1 MEFPKWVQGHGGVPT
16 IVHSPAHEARVV
28 HGPTI
33 DDDNDPEDRPSRVD
47 SIPESPALGSTADA
61 DRGTPGEC
69 SDTPASD
76 DAVDPPVADPGTPS
90 PRVKDSSS
98 VSSSSSSDVED

>member
-33 DDDNDPEDRPSRVD
+33 DDDNDPEDRPSRVFRNMFVD
-47 SIPESPALGSTADA
+47 GNPECFTLERASTYSPSGLVRS
-61 DRGTPGEC
+61 
-69 SDTPASD
+69 
-76 DAVDPPVADPGTPS
+76 PS
-90 PRVKDSSS
+90 M
-98 VSSSSSSDVED
+98 VSSSKEYSVVFL